1 MSYGSLW
8 TVGTLERGKQVS
20 DESARSCNPRLLAWL
35 LLIEQVVRKF
45 FGLVQKSTTPS
56 SSFGSRRPSKV
67 PLGKLKHYRFQRL
80 A

>member
-45 FGLVQKSTTPS
+45 FGLVQKKHNAKFQFWFSAPVQ
-56 SSFGSRRPSKV
+56 GSV
-67 PLGKLKHYRFQRL
+67 G
-80 A
+80 